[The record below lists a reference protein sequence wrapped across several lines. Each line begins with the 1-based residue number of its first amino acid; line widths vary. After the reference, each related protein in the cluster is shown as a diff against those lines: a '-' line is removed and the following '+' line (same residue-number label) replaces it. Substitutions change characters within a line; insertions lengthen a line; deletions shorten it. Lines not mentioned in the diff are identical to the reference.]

1 MHKSTRFVAMDIHKD
16 SITVAIA
23 EGGKAP
29 VLYGTMA
36 STGAAVARLAGKLAA
51 ELSVALRFCYE
62 AGPCGYGVYR
72 QLRALGH
79 ECAVVAPS
87 LIPRRP
93 GDRIKTDRRDALSLA
108 RLHQKGELTS
118 VWVPD
123 EEQEALRDL
132 ERAREDFKH
141 AERRVRQ
148 RLNGFLLRHGR
159 VYTSGRRWTKAHY
172 LWLQTQRFAHPAQ
185 QIVFQEYVDEIQHA
199 TVRIK
204 AMEKELEQA
213 LSGWS
218 LAGEAQDL
226 MALRGVDTL
235 SAITVLAELG
245 DITRFD
251 TPRQLMAFVGLVPSE
266 HSSGQRRQ
274 RGAITKAGNAHVRR
288 VLVESAWCYRFPAR
302 KTAHLQRRAER
313 TTPAVQ
319 AIAWK
324 AQKRLCGRYRRLAAR
339 GMPKGKVCTAI
350 ARELLGF
357 MWAIAWESRH
367 PGSMIARA
375 A

>member
-1 MHKSTRFVAMDIHKD
+1 MRKSTRFVAMDIHKD

-23 EGGKAP
+23 EDDRAA
-29 VLYGTMA
+29 VLYGTIA
-36 STGAAVARLAGKLAA
+36 STGAAVAKLAGKLSGSGA
-51 ELSVALRFCYE
+51 LLRFCYE

-79 ECAVVAPS
+79 ACAVVAPS

-93 GDRIKTDRRDALSLA
+93 GERIKTDRRDALSLA
-108 RLHQKGELTS
+108 RLHRNGELTA

-123 EEQEALRDL
+123 EEQEAIRDL

-148 RLNGFLLRHGR
+148 RLAGFLLRHGR
-159 VYTSGRRWTKAHY
+159 VYTGGRRWTQAHY
-172 LWLQTQRFAHPAQ
+172 RWLETQRFAHPAQ
-185 QIVFQEYVDEIQHA
+185 QIVFQEYVDQVKHA
-199 TVRIK
+199 GARIK
-204 AMEKELEQA
+204 ALEEELERA
-213 LSGWS
+213 LSDWTF
-218 LAGEAQDL
+218 ADQARDL

-235 SAITVLAELG
+235 TAITVLAELG

-251 TPRQLMAFVGLVPSE
+251 TPRQLMAYVGLVPSE

-302 KTAHLQRRAER
+302 KTRHLQRPAEK
-313 TTPAVQ
+313 TAPAVQ

-324 AQKRLCGRYRRLAAR
+324 AQRRLCGRYRRLSGR
-339 GMPKGKVCTAI
+339 GMPRGKVCTAI

-357 MWAIAWESRH
+357 MWAIAWERRH
-367 PGSMIARA
+367 PGSMITRA
-375 A
+375 AA

>member
-1 MHKSTRFVAMDIHKD
+1 MRKSTRFVAMDIHKD
-16 SITVAIA
+16 SMTVAIA
-23 EGGKAP
+23 EEGRTP
-29 VLYGTMA
+29 VLYGAIA
-36 STGAAVARLAGKLAA
+36 STGAAVAKLAGKLSESGA
-51 ELSVALRFCYE
+51 ALRFCYE

-108 RLHQKGELTS
+108 RLHQHGELTS

-123 EEQEALRDL
+123 EEQEAIRDL

-159 VYTSGRRWTKAHY
+159 VYTGGRRWTQAHY
-172 LWLQTQRFAHPAQ
+172 RWLETQRFAHPAQ
-185 QIVFQEYVDEIQHA
+185 QIVFQEYVDEAKHA
-199 TVRIK
+199 RTRIK
-204 AMEKELEQA
+204 TLEEELEQV
-213 LSGWS
+213 LGDWTFSGQ
-218 LAGEAQDL
+218 ARDL

-235 SAITVLAELG
+235 TAITVLAELG

-302 KTAHLQRRAER
+302 KTRHLQRRAER

-319 AIAWK
+319 DIAWK
-324 AQKRLCGRYRRLAAR
+324 AQRRLCGRYRRLSAR

-357 MWAIAWESRH
+357 MWAIAWEHRH

>member
-1 MHKSTRFVAMDIHKD
+1 MRKSTRFCAMDIHKD

-23 EGGKAP
+23 EGSKAP
-29 VLYGTMA
+29 VLYGA
-36 STGAAVARLAGKLAA
+36 IESTGAAVARLAGKLCA
-51 ELSVALRFCYE
+51 SGSPLRFCYE

-93 GDRIKTDRRDALSLA
+93 GERIKTDRRDALSLA
-108 RLHQKGELTS
+108 RLHRHGELTS

-123 EEQEALRDL
+123 EEQEAIRDL

-141 AERRVRQ
+141 AERRVKQ
-148 RLNGFLLRHGR
+148 RLAGFLLRHGR
-159 VYTSGRRWTKAHY
+159 VYTGGRRWTQAHY
-172 LWLQTQRFAHPAQ
+172 RWLEAQSFAHPAQ
-185 QIVFQEYVDEIQHA
+185 QIVFQEYVDEVTHA
-199 TVRIK
+199 GARIK

-213 LSGWS
+213 LSDWTF
-218 LAGEAQDL
+218 AGEAQDL

-235 SAITVLAELG
+235 TAITVLAELG
-245 DITRFD
+245 DLTRFD
-251 TPRQLMAFVGLVPSE
+251 TPGQLMAYVGLVPSE
-266 HSSGQRRQ
+266 HSSGQRRK

-313 TTPAVQ
+313 TPPAVQ

-324 AQKRLCGRYRRLAAR
+324 AQKRLCGRYRRLSAR

-357 MWAIAWESRH
+357 IWAIAWERRH
-367 PGSMIARA
+367 PGSMVARA

>member
-1 MHKSTRFVAMDIHKD
+1 MRKSTRFVALDIHKN
-16 SITVAIA
+16 SITVALA
-23 EGGKAP
+23 EDGKAP
-29 VLYGTMA
+29 ALYGTID
-36 STGAAVARLAGKLAA
+36 STGAAVAKLAGKLSASGA
-51 ELSVALRFCYE
+51 LLRFCYE

-79 ECAVVAPS
+79 ACAVVAPS

-108 RLHQKGELTS
+108 RLHRNGELTP

-123 EEQEALRDL
+123 AEQEAIRDL

-148 RLNGFLLRHGR
+148 RLAGFLLRHGR
-159 VYTSGRRWTKAHY
+159 AYTGGRRWTQAHY
-172 LWLQTQRFAHPAQ
+172 RWLEAQRFDHPAQ
-185 QIVFQEYVDEIQHA
+185 QIVFQEYVDETKHA
-199 TVRIK
+199 KARIK
-204 AMEKELEQA
+204 ALEKELEQA
-213 LSGWS
+213 LSDWTF
-218 LAGEAQDL
+218 AGQARDL

-235 SAITVLAELG
+235 TAITVLAELG

-251 TPRQLMAFVGLVPSE
+251 TPRQLMAYVGLVPSE

-302 KTAHLQRRAER
+302 KTRHLQRRAEKAP
-313 TTPAVQ
+313 PAVQ
-319 AIAWK
+319 DIAWK
-324 AQKRLCGRYRRLAAR
+324 AQKRLCGRYRRLSAR

-350 ARELLGF
+350 AREMLGF
-357 MWAIAWESRH
+357 IWAIAWEH
-367 PGSMIARA
+367 GPPGSMISRA

>member
-1 MHKSTRFVAMDIHKD
+1 MRKSTRFCAMDIHKD

-29 VLYGTMA
+29 VLYGTIA
-36 STGAAVARLAGKLAA
+36 SNGAAVAKLAGKLSGSGA
-51 ELSVALRFCYE
+51 SLRFCYE

-93 GDRIKTDRRDALSLA
+93 GERIKTDRRDALSLA
-108 RLHQKGELTS
+108 RLHRNGELTA

-123 EEQEALRDL
+123 EEQEAIRDL

-159 VYTSGRRWTKAHY
+159 VYAGGRRWTQAHY
-172 LWLQTQRFAHPAQ
+172 RWLETQRFNHPAQ
-185 QIVFQEYVDEIQHA
+185 QIVFQEYVDEVKHA
-199 TVRIK
+199 QARI
-204 AMEKELEQA
+204 QA
-213 LSGWS
+213 LEEELARALSDWTFSGQ
-218 LAGEAQDL
+218 ARDL

-235 SAITVLAELG
+235 TAITVLAELG

-251 TPRQLMAFVGLVPSE
+251 TPRQLMAYVGLVPSE

-288 VLVESAWCYRFPAR
+288 VLVEAAWGYRFPAR
-302 KTAHLQRRAER
+302 KTRHLQRRAER

-319 AIAWK
+319 EIAWK
-324 AQKRLCGRYRRLAAR
+324 AQRRLCGRYRRLQAR

-357 MWAIAWESRH
+357 MWAIAWERRH
-367 PGSMIARA
+367 PGSMIDRA
-375 A
+375 AA

>member
-1 MHKSTRFVAMDIHKD
+1 MRKSTRFVAMDIHKD

-23 EGGKAP
+23 EDGKVP
-29 VLYGTMA
+29 VLYGAIA
-36 STGAAVARLAGKLAA
+36 STGAAVAKLAGKLSGTGAP
-51 ELSVALRFCYE
+51 LRFCYE

-108 RLHQKGELTS
+108 RLHRNGELTE

-123 EEQEALRDL
+123 EEQEAIRDL

-141 AERRVRQ
+141 AERRARQ

-159 VYTSGRRWTKAHY
+159 VYAGGRRWTQAHY
-172 LWLQTQRFAHPAQ
+172 RWLETQRFDHPAQ
-185 QIVFQEYVDEIQHA
+185 QIVFQEYVDEVKHA
-199 TVRIK
+199 GARIK
-204 AMEKELEQA
+204 TLEEELERA
-213 LSGWS
+213 LSDWTF
-218 LAGEAQDL
+218 AGQAQDL

-235 SAITVLAELG
+235 TAITVLAELG

-251 TPRQLMAFVGLVPSE
+251 TPRQLMAYVGLVPSE

-302 KTAHLQRRAER
+302 KTRHLQRRAEK
-313 TTPAVQ
+313 TAPAVQ

-324 AQKRLCGRYRRLAAR
+324 AQRRLCGRYRRLQAR

-357 MWAIAWESRH
+357 IWAIAWEHRH
-367 PGSMIARA
+367 PGSMIDRA
-375 A
+375 AA

>member
-1 MHKSTRFVAMDIHKD
+1 MRKSTRFCAMDIHKD

-23 EGGKAP
+23 EDGKAP
-29 VLYGTMA
+29 VLYGTINA
-36 STGAAVARLAGKLAA
+36 TGAAVSKLAGKLS
-51 ELSVALRFCYE
+51 ESGSALRFCYE
-62 AGPCGYGVYR
+62 AGPCGYEVYR

-79 ECAVVAPS
+79 ACAVVAPS

-108 RLHQKGELTS
+108 RLHRNGELTS

-123 EEQEALRDL
+123 KEQEAIRDL

-148 RLNGFLLRHGR
+148 RLAGFLLRHGR
-159 VYTSGRRWTKAHY
+159 VYTGGRRWTQAHY
-172 LWLQTQRFAHPAQ
+172 RFFEAQRFDHPAQ
-185 QIVFQEYVDEIQHA
+185 QIVFQEYVDEVKHA
-199 TVRIK
+199 KARIK
-204 AMEKELEQA
+204 ALEEELERA
-213 LSGWS
+213 LSDWTLSGQ
-218 LAGEAQDL
+218 ARDL
-226 MALRGVDTL
+226 MALRGVDMLT
-235 SAITVLAELG
+235 AITVLAELG

-251 TPRQLMAFVGLVPSE
+251 TPRQLMAYVGLVPSE

-274 RGAITKAGNAHVRR
+274 RGAITKAGNTHVRR

-302 KTAHLQRRAER
+302 KTRHLQRRGEK
-313 TTPAVQ
+313 TPPAVQ
-319 AIAWK
+319 DIAWK
-324 AQKRLCGRYRRLAAR
+324 AQKRLCGRYRRLQAR

-357 MWAIAWESRH
+357 IWAIAWEHRH
-367 PGSMIARA
+367 HGSMISKA

>member
-1 MHKSTRFVAMDIHKD
+1 MRKSTRFVAMDIHKD

-23 EGGKAP
+23 EDGKAP
-29 VLYGTMA
+29 VLYGAIA
-36 STGAAVARLAGKLAA
+36 STGAAVAKLAGKLSEAGA
-51 ELSVALRFCYE
+51 PLRFCYE

-93 GDRIKTDRRDALSLA
+93 GERIKTDRRDALSLA
-108 RLHQKGELTS
+108 RLHRNGELTA

-123 EEQEALRDL
+123 EEQEAIRDL

-159 VYTSGRRWTKAHY
+159 VYAGGRRWTQAHY
-172 LWLQTQRFAHPAQ
+172 RWLETQRFAHPAQ
-185 QIVFQEYVDEIQHA
+185 QIVFQEYVDEVKHA
-199 TVRIK
+199 GARIK
-204 AMEKELEQA
+204 TLEEELERA
-213 LSGWS
+213 LSDWTFSGQ
-218 LAGEAQDL
+218 AQDL

-235 SAITVLAELG
+235 TAITVLAELG

-251 TPRQLMAFVGLVPSE
+251 TPRQLMAYVGLVPSE

-302 KTAHLQRRAER
+302 KTRHLQRRAEK
-313 TTPAVQ
+313 TAPAVQ

-324 AQKRLCGRYRRLAAR
+324 AQRRLCGRYRRLQAR

-357 MWAIAWESRH
+357 MWAIAWERRH
-367 PGSMIARA
+367 PGSMIDRA
-375 A
+375 AA

>member
-1 MHKSTRFVAMDIHKD
+1 MRKSTRFVAMDIHKD

-23 EGGKAP
+23 EDGKAP
-29 VLYGTMA
+29 ALYGTIHA
-36 STGAAVARLAGKLAA
+36 TGAAVAKLAGKLSESGAP
-51 ELSVALRFCYE
+51 LRFCYE

-79 ECAVVAPS
+79 DCVVVAPS

-108 RLHQKGELTS
+108 RLHQKEELTS

-123 EEQEALRDL
+123 EEQEAIRDL

-148 RLNGFLLRHGR
+148 RLAGFLLRHGR
-159 VYTSGRRWTKAHY
+159 AYTGGRRWTQAHY
-172 LWLQTQRFAHPAQ
+172 RWLEAQSFDHPVQ
-185 QIVFQEYVDEIQHA
+185 QIVFQEYVDEVKHA
-199 TVRIK
+199 GARIK
-204 AMEKELEQA
+204 ALEEELERA
-213 LSGWS
+213 LSDWTF
-218 LAGEAQDL
+218 AGQARDL

-235 SAITVLAELG
+235 TAITVLAELG

-251 TPRQLMAFVGLVPSE
+251 TPRQLMAYVGLVPGE

-302 KTAHLQRRAER
+302 KTRHLQRRAER

-319 AIAWK
+319 EIAWK
-324 AQKRLCGRYRRLAAR
+324 AQRRLCGRYRRLAAR
-339 GMPKGKVCTAI
+339 GLPKGKVCTAI

-357 MWAIAWESRH
+357 IWAIAWEHRH

>member
-1 MHKSTRFVAMDIHKD
+1 MRKSTRFVAMDIHKD
-16 SITVAIA
+16 SMTVAIA
-23 EGGKAP
+23 EEGRTP
-29 VLYGTMA
+29 VLYGAIA
-36 STGAAVARLAGKLAA
+36 STGAAVAKLAGKLSESGA
-51 ELSVALRFCYE
+51 ALRFCYE

-108 RLHQKGELTS
+108 RLHQHGELTS

-123 EEQEALRDL
+123 EEQEAIRDL

-159 VYTSGRRWTKAHY
+159 VYTGGRRWTQAHY
-172 LWLQTQRFAHPAQ
+172 RWLETQRFAHPAQ
-185 QIVFQEYVDEIQHA
+185 QIVFQEYVDEVKHA
-199 TVRIK
+199 RTRIK
-204 AMEKELEQA
+204 TLEEELEQV
-213 LSGWS
+213 LGDWTFSGQ
-218 LAGEAQDL
+218 ARDL

-235 SAITVLAELG
+235 TAITVLAELG

-302 KTAHLQRRAER
+302 KTRHLQRRAER

-319 AIAWK
+319 DIAWK
-324 AQKRLCGRYRRLAAR
+324 AQRRLCGRYRRLSAR

-357 MWAIAWESRH
+357 MWAIAWEHRH
-367 PGSMIARA
+367 PGSMIATA

>member
-1 MHKSTRFVAMDIHKD
+1 MRKSTRFVAMDIHKD
-16 SITVAIA
+16 SMTVAIA
-23 EGGKAP
+23 EEGRTPA
-29 VLYGTMA
+29 LYGAIA
-36 STGAAVARLAGKLAA
+36 STGAAVAKLADK
-51 ELSVALRFCYE
+51 LSGPEAPLRFCYE

-108 RLHQKGELTS
+108 RLHQHGELTS

-123 EEQEALRDL
+123 EEQEAIRDL

-159 VYTSGRRWTKAHY
+159 VYTGGRRWTQAHY
-172 LWLQTQRFAHPAQ
+172 RWLETQRFAHPAQ
-185 QIVFQEYVDEIQHA
+185 QIVFQEYVDEAKHA
-199 TVRIK
+199 RTRIK
-204 AMEKELEQA
+204 TLEEELEQV
-213 LSGWS
+213 LGDWTFSGQ
-218 LAGEAQDL
+218 ARDL

-235 SAITVLAELG
+235 TAITVLAELG

-251 TPRQLMAFVGLVPSE
+251 TPRQLMAFVELVPSE

-302 KTAHLQRRAER
+302 KTRHLQRRAER

-319 AIAWK
+319 DIAWK
-324 AQKRLCGRYRRLAAR
+324 AQRRLCGRYRRLSAR
-339 GMPKGKVCTAI
+339 GMPKGKICTAI

-357 MWAIAWESRH
+357 MWAIAWEHRH

>member
-1 MHKSTRFVAMDIHKD
+1 MDIHKD

-36 STGAAVARLAGKLAA
+36 STGAAVAKLAGKMAA
-51 ELSVALRFCYE
+51 ESSVALRFCYE

-159 VYTSGRRWTKAHY
+159 VYTGGRRWTKAHY

-199 TVRIK
+199 TARIK

-302 KTAHLQRRAER
+302 KTRHLQRRAER
-313 TTPAVQ
+313 ATPAVQ
-319 AIAWK
+319 DIAWK
-324 AQKRLCGRYRRLAAR
+324 AQKRLCGRYRRLSAR

-357 MWAIAWESRH
+357 IWAIAWERRH
-367 PGSMIARA
+367 PGSMVARA

>member
-1 MHKSTRFVAMDIHKD
+1 MLKSTRFVAMDIHKD

-23 EGGKAP
+23 EDGRAP
-29 VLYGTMA
+29 ALYGAIA
-36 STGAAVARLAGKLAA
+36 STGAAVAKLAGKLSGSGA
-51 ELSVALRFCYE
+51 SLRFCYE

-79 ECAVVAPS
+79 ACAVVAPS
-87 LIPRRP
+87 MIPRRP

-108 RLHQKGELTS
+108 RLHRNGELTA

-123 EEQEALRDL
+123 EEQEAIRDL

-159 VYTSGRRWTKAHY
+159 VYAGGRRWTQAHY
-172 LWLQTQRFAHPAQ
+172 RWLEAQRFAHPAQ
-185 QIVFQEYVDEIQHA
+185 QIVFQEYVDEAKHA
-199 TVRIK
+199 GARIK
-204 AMEKELEQA
+204 TLEEELERA
-213 LSGWS
+213 LSDWTFSGQ
-218 LAGEAQDL
+218 ARDL

-235 SAITVLAELG
+235 TAITVLAELG

-251 TPRQLMAFVGLVPSE
+251 TPRQFMAYVGLVPSE

-302 KTAHLQRRAER
+302 KTRHLQRRAEK
-313 TTPAVQ
+313 TAPAVQ

-324 AQKRLCGRYRRLAAR
+324 AQRRLCGRYRRLSAR

-357 MWAIAWESRH
+357 IWAIAWEHRH
-367 PGSMIARA
+367 PGSMIDRA
-375 A
+375 AA